1 MSLTHERR
9 NRGTRTILKFES
21 SIDPLP
27 SKINLRVPT
36 AFGLEKYLNV

>member
-9 NRGTRTILKFES
+9 NSGTRTISKFE
-21 SIDPLP
+21 IKLTLP
-27 SKINLRVPT
+27 IKINLGVPT